1 MIDVCFF
8 SGEVSTDFA
17 EAVRLGVEACAN
29 SVEIRGG
36 LWGKRIQE
44 IDDDDVKR
52 MQEVLALHHA
62 HVASIARR

>member
-17 EAVRLGVEACAN
+17 EAVRLGVEAGAN

-36 LWGKRIQE
+36 L
-44 IDDDDVKR
+44 
-52 MQEVLALHHA
+52 
-62 HVASIARR
+62 